1 MLDPAARSLFSL
13 HRQSRPSPLRVP
25 HIASGPMRTGEI
37 VFTAME
43 RVVFGRPAAEVVA
56 ETAGRLGAGRVFI
69 LAGSTLNRKTDAVR
83 RIAAALGPRYAGTH
97 DEMPAHSPRDAVI
110 ACANKAREVGCDLLV
125 SVGGGSTTDGGKAVT
140 ICLEHDIR
148 EPDGLE
154 PFRTVVDDTT
164 GKRHFPQ
171 YRAPSV
177 RQICVPTTLSGGEFN
192 ARAGIT
198 EPRLRLKQA
207 YIHPGLIPL
216 VVIFDPA
223 ITVHTPEWLWLS
235 TGIRAVD
242 HAVETFCSIDGN
254 AYTDST
260 ALQALRLLGRG
271 LPAVKRDPA
280 DLAARLDCL
289 IGAWNSMAAIVTGTR
304 MGASHAIGH
313 VLGGS
318 AGVPHGYTSC
328 VMLPAV
334 LAFNAA
340 VNADR
345 QAEISAALGAAGQPA
360 TDVLD
365 RFITGLGLPRRLRD
379 VGVKREDLQR
389 IATNCMLDDWT
400 FSNPRP
406 IHGAQE
412 IVPIL
417 ESVY

>member
-1 MLDPAARSLFSL
+1 
-13 HRQSRPSPLRVP
+13 
-25 HIASGPMRTGEI
+25 MRAGEI
-37 VFTAME
+37 VFTGMD
-43 RVVFGRPAAEVVA
+43 RVVFGRPAAEAIVEAA
-56 ETAGRLGAGRVFI
+56 ERLGAKRVFI
-69 LAGSTLNRKTDAVR
+69 LASATLNRKTDVVR
-83 RIAAALGPRYAGTH
+83 KIADALGPRFAGVH
-97 DEMPAHSPRDAVI
+97 DDMPGHSPRDAVV
-110 ACANKAREVGCDLLV
+110 ACANTAREAGCDLLL

-148 EPDGLE
+148 APDGLE
-154 PFRTVVDDTT
+154 PFRTVVDEIT
-164 GKRHFPQ
+164 GKRTFPQ
-171 YRAPSV
+171 YRAPRI

-192 ARAGIT
+192 ARAGVT

-216 VVIFDPA
+216 QVIFDPA

-242 HAVETFCSIDGN
+242 HAVETYCSIDGN
-254 AYTDST
+254 AYTDSIS
-260 ALQALRLLGRG
+260 LQALRLLGRG
-271 LPAVKRDPA
+271 LPAVKRDPS
-280 DLAARLDCL
+280 DLAARLDCQ
-289 IGAWNSMAAIVTGTR
+289 IGAWISMIGIVSGTR

-328 VMLPAV
+328 IMMPAV
-334 LAFNAA
+334 LAYNAE
-340 VNADR
+340 VNGDR
-345 QAEISAALGAAGQPA
+345 QTEISAALGASGQA
-360 TDVLD
+360 ASEVLD
-365 RFITGLGLPRRLRD
+365 RFISGLGLPRRLRD

-406 IHGAQE
+406 IHAAQE
-412 IVPIL
+412 VVPIL

>member
-1 MLDPAARSLFSL
+1 M
-13 HRQSRPSPLRVP
+13 
-25 HIASGPMRTGEI
+25 
-37 VFTAME
+37 
-43 RVVFGRPAAEVVA
+43 
-56 ETAGRLGAGRVFI
+56 
-69 LAGSTLNRKTDAVR
+69 
-83 RIAAALGPRYAGTH
+83 
-97 DEMPAHSPRDAVI
+97 
-110 ACANKAREVGCDLLV
+110 
-125 SVGGGSTTDGGKAVT
+125 
-140 ICLEHDIR
+140 
-148 EPDGLE
+148 
-154 PFRTVVDDTT
+154 
-164 GKRHFPQ
+164 
-171 YRAPSV
+171 

-192 ARAGIT
+192 ARAGVT

-207 YIHPGLIPL
+207 YIHPGIIPL
-216 VVIFDPA
+216 AVIFDPA

-242 HAVETFCSIDGN
+242 HAVETYCSIDGN

-271 LPAVKRDPA
+271 LAAVKRDPA
-280 DLAARLDCL
+280 DVAARLDCQ
-289 IGAWNSMAAIVTGTR
+289 IGAWISMIGIVSGTR

-360 TDVLD
+360 SEVLD
-365 RFITGLGLPRRLRD
+365 RFIAGLGLPRRLRD
-379 VGVKREDLQR
+379 VGVKHDDLQR

>member
-1 MLDPAARSLFSL
+1 
-13 HRQSRPSPLRVP
+13 
-25 HIASGPMRTGEI
+25 MRAGEI
-37 VFTAME
+37 VFTGME
-43 RVVFGRPAAEVVA
+43 RVVFGRPAATAVVEA
-56 ETAGRLGAGRVFI
+56 ADRLDARRVFI

-83 RIAAALGPRYAGTH
+83 RIAEALGPRFAGLH
-97 DEMPAHSPRDAVI
+97 DEMPAHSPRDAVV
-110 ACANKAREVGCDLLV
+110 ACANKARDAGCDLLI
-125 SVGGGSTTDGGKAVT
+125 SVGGGSATDGGKAVT

-154 PFRTVVDDTT
+154 PYRTVVDTVT
-164 GKRHFPQ
+164 GKRSFPQ
-171 YRAPSV
+171 YRAPRV
-177 RQICVPTTLSGGEFN
+177 RQICIPTTLSGGEFN
-192 ARAGIT
+192 ARAGVT

-207 YIHPGLIPL
+207 YIHPGIIPL
-216 VVIFDPA
+216 AVIFDPA

-242 HAVETFCSIDGN
+242 HAVETYCSIDGN

-271 LPAVKRDPA
+271 LPTVKRDPN
-280 DLAARLDCL
+280 DLAARLDCQ
-289 IGAWNSMAAIVTGTR
+289 IGAWVSMTGIVSGTR

-328 VMLPAV
+328 VMMPAV
-334 LAFNAA
+334 LAFNST
-340 VNADR
+340 VNGER
-345 QAEISAALGAAGQPA
+345 QAEISAALGAAGRPA
-360 TDVLD
+360 SEVLD
-365 RFITGLGLPRRLRD
+365 GFIAGLGLPRRLRD
-379 VGVKREDLQR
+379 VGVQREDLQR

-406 IHGAQE
+406 INGAQE

>member
-1 MLDPAARSLFSL
+1 
-13 HRQSRPSPLRVP
+13 
-25 HIASGPMRTGEI
+25 MRAGEI
-37 VFTAME
+37 VFTGMD
-43 RVVFGRPAAEVVA
+43 RVVFGRPAADAVVSA
-56 ETAGRLGAGRVFI
+56 ADRLGARRVFI
-69 LAGSTLNRKTDAVR
+69 LASATLNRKTDVIR
-83 RIAAALGPRYAGTH
+83 QIADALGSRYAGVH
-97 DEMPAHSPRDAVI
+97 DDMPGHSPRDAVV
-110 ACANKAREVGCDLLV
+110 ACANTAREAGCDLLL

-140 ICLEHDIR
+140 LCLEHDIR

-154 PFRTVVDDTT
+154 PFRTVVDEIT
-164 GKRHFPQ
+164 GKRTFPE
-171 YRAPSV
+171 YRAPKI

-192 ARAGIT
+192 ARAGVT

-216 VVIFDPA
+216 QVIFDPA

-242 HAVETFCSIDGN
+242 HAVETYCSIDGN

-260 ALQALRLLGRG
+260 SLQALRLLGRG
-271 LPAVKRDPA
+271 LPAVKRDPS
-280 DLAARLDCL
+280 DLAARLDCQ
-289 IGAWNSMAAIVTGTR
+289 IGAWISMIGIVGGTR

-328 VMLPAV
+328 VMMPAV
-334 LAFNAA
+334 LAYNAE
-340 VNADR
+340 VNGDR
-345 QAEISAALGAAGQPA
+345 QAEISTALGAAGRPA
-360 TDVLD
+360 SEVLD
-365 RFITGLGLPRRLRD
+365 RFISGLGLPRRLRD

-406 IHGAQE
+406 IHAAQE
-412 IVPIL
+412 VVPIL

>member
-1 MLDPAARSLFSL
+1 
-13 HRQSRPSPLRVP
+13 
-25 HIASGPMRTGEI
+25 MRAGEI

-43 RVVFGRPAAEVVA
+43 RVVFGRPAAEAVA
-56 ETAGRLGAGRVFI
+56 ESAERLGARRVFL
-69 LAGSTLNRKTDAVR
+69 LAGSTLNRRTDAVR
-83 RIAAALGPRYAGTH
+83 QIAQALGPRYAGVH

-110 ACANKAREVGCDLLV
+110 ACANKAREAGCDLLV

-140 ICLEHDIR
+140 LCLEHDIR

-154 PFRTVVDDTT
+154 PFRTVVDEIT
-164 GKRHFPQ
+164 GKRHFPH
-171 YRAPSV
+171 YRAPRV

-192 ARAGIT
+192 ARAGVT

-280 DLAARLDCL
+280 DLAARLDCQ

-334 LAFNAA
+334 LAFNSV

-360 TDVLD
+360 SDVLD
-365 RFITGLGLPRRLRD
+365 RFIADLGLPRRLRD
-379 VGVKREDLQR
+379 VGVKREDLPR

-406 IHGAQE
+406 IRGAQE

>member
-1 MLDPAARSLFSL
+1 
-13 HRQSRPSPLRVP
+13 
-25 HIASGPMRTGEI
+25 MRAGEI

-43 RVVFGRPAAEVVA
+43 RVVFGRPAAEAVA
-56 ETAGRLGAGRVFI
+56 ETAERLGARRVFI
-69 LAGSTLNRKTDAVR
+69 LAGSTLNRKTDTVR
-83 RIAAALGPRYAGTH
+83 QIAAALGPRYAGVH
-97 DEMPAHSPRDAVI
+97 DDMPAHSPRDAVI
-110 ACANKAREVGCDLLV
+110 ACADKAREAGCDLLV

-154 PFRTVVDDTT
+154 PFRTVVDEIT
-164 GKRHFPQ
+164 GKRHFPH
-171 YRAPSV
+171 YRAPRV
-177 RQICVPTTLSGGEFN
+177 RQVCVPTTLSGGEFN

-198 EPRLRLKQA
+198 EPGLRLKQA

-223 ITVHTPEWLWLS
+223 VTVHTPEWLWLS

-271 LPAVKRDPA
+271 LPAVKRDPN
-280 DLAARLDCL
+280 DLEARFDCQ

-334 LAFNAA
+334 LAFNAE
-340 VNADR
+340 VNGDR
-345 QAEISAALGAAGQPA
+345 QAEISAALDAAGQPA
-360 TDVLD
+360 SEVLD
-365 RFITGLGLPRRLRD
+365 RFIAGLGLPRRLRD
-379 VGVKREDLQR
+379 VGVKREDLPR

-400 FSNPRP
+400 FSNPRK

>member
-1 MLDPAARSLFSL
+1 
-13 HRQSRPSPLRVP
+13 
-25 HIASGPMRTGEI
+25 MRTGEI

-43 RVVFGRPAAEVVA
+43 RVVMGRPAAEAVVEA
-56 ETAGRLGAGRVFI
+56 ADRLGARHVFI
-69 LAGSTLNRKTDAVR
+69 LAGATLNRKTDAVR
-83 RIAAALGPRYAGTH
+83 KIAEALGSRYAGTH
-97 DEMPAHSPRDAVI
+97 DDMPAHSPRDAVV
-110 ACANKAREVGCDLLV
+110 ACANKAREAGCDLLL

-154 PFRTVVDDTT
+154 PFRTVVDTTT
-164 GKRHFPQ
+164 GKRTFPQ
-171 YRAPSV
+171 YRAPKV

-192 ARAGIT
+192 ARAGVT

-207 YIHPGLIPL
+207 YIHPGIIPL
-216 VVIFDPA
+216 AVIFDPA
-223 ITVHTPEWLWLS
+223 ITRHTPEWLWHS

-271 LPAVKRDPA
+271 LPAVKRDPT
-280 DLAARLDCL
+280 DLAARLDCQ
-289 IGAWNSMAAIVTGTR
+289 IGAWISMAAIVSGTR

-340 VNADR
+340 VNGER

-360 TDVLD
+360 SEVLD
-365 RFITGLGLPRRLRD
+365 RFIAGLGLPRRLRD
-379 VGVKREDLQR
+379 VGVKQEDLQR

-400 FSNPRP
+400 FSNPRT
-406 IHGAQE
+406 INGAQE